1 MTKRICFLMLLLVV
15 IFWFWVSFANP
26 IAVPEP
32 PKVCYKLN
40 NVEIDN
46 YNVVIVENYTPK
58 NKTKNEEISLD
69 DAVDWFYI
77 IPKETEVNAIVLKNY
92 ASKNKTKDEEIA
104 FDGSVGWFHIIPEER
119 EESIIVPKFFV
130 PKVNECIRLDH
141 EEDLSF
147 RDLYFGKSINVLLI
161 DKDVDMSDI
170 TEELLDNDAIFVWK
184 LWDSDCYIDS
194 DCDEMEMYDIIN
206 NDGNYEL
213 VLAKIKNFGEMRTK
227 LKKFPFYWGLA
238 VILETLI
245 LFFIAKFFW
254 RKYGIIDEIWWER
267 NEISNKKLLLFWV
280 IPTTVTLPLLWFVL
294 PLIMWDWISYII
306 VWEFLVAISEAT
318 MIKYWLNV
326 SWKKSIIVS
335 IVCNVFSFAILWWGS
350 LIMNDMNDDFEE
362 SIILMSIYLLVLYF
376 LIEFAVLCISGK
388 MLWNGE
394 QIPNK
399 RLILTWIIAPIIMIL
414 SLFAF
419 ALFMWFLVQNWL
431 DLSVILTI
439 LAILAILVSLFIEM
453 LLIKNLLKV
462 SWKKSIVMSVFSIL
476 CSIAIVFLVI
486 VLFDL

>member
-119 EESIIVPKFFV
+119 EESIIVPKIFV

-245 LFFIAKFFW
+245 LFFIAKLFW
-254 RKYGIIDEIWWER
+254 KENQIL
-267 NEISNKKLLLFWV
+267 NKKLFLFWI
-280 IPTTVTLPLLWFVL
+280 IPTTITLPFLWFVL
-294 PLIMWDWISYII
+294 PLLLWDWLLYIV
-306 VWEFLVAISEAT
+306 VWEILVAIAEAI
-318 MIKYWLNV
+318 MIKYWLNI
-326 SWKKSIIVS
+326 SREKAIIASIM
-335 IVCNVFSFAILWWGS
+335 CNLFSFLVLLWGS
-350 LIMNDMNDDFEE
+350 LIWDYYDAH
-362 SIILMSIYLLVLYF
+362 SIVMDIPIWIWVYSPLLYF
-376 LIEFAVLCISGK
+376 LIEFLVLCITGRIWCKDEIS
-388 MLWNGE
+388 
-394 QIPNK
+394 NK
-399 RLILTWIIAPIIMIL
+399 RIILTWIIAPIVVVL
-414 SLFAF
+414 
-419 ALFMWFLVQNWL
+419 
-431 DLSVILTI
+431 
-439 LAILAILVSLFIEM
+439 LFIFLLRIIFILDASERLETVAIAVSIFIEV
-453 LLIKNLLKV
+453 LLIKYLLKI
-462 SWKKSIVMSVFSIL
+462 SWGKTIIMVIL
-476 CSIAIVFLVI
+476 SHLFPTVISFLVS
-486 VLFDL
+486 VLY